1 MFLDRG
7 RDESRIFGLFQERND
22 AIASCIFGMSKN
34 ALIWILFH
42 KCLML
47 IFGLQKLREQTEAD
61 ECSSAQSLGRVSK
74 LGNRS
79 RAWELGAMKS
89 SKADAD
95 MDRVS
100 EGQKRHFAVAIRRE
114 KRTTYEQ
121 PYISSFCYF

>member
-1 MFLDRG
+1 MRNVRRRNAAISWG
-7 RDESRIFGLFQERND
+7 IFGASTR
-22 AIASCIFGMSKN
+22 AIICTLSHEGM
-34 ALIWILFH
+34 
-42 KCLML
+42 ML
-47 IFGLQKLREQTEAD
+47 ISGLQKLREQTEAD